1 MASTT
6 ISSCAYQAVQGAHR
20 LKICQFSHGIV
31 GMDVNA
37 DGFIRSS
44 TFRVG
49 GFDWAILYYPE
60 GYGDDSEGFISVFVE
75 FMSKYGQ
82 APAVVDIRLIDQVT
96 GKPKSLLSSV
106 FFELDEEPFR
116 FKSDSFAEATWG
128 KERCIRREAL
138 EDSVYVRDDCL
149 VIECVITVL
158 GQLRVSET
166 KPLCEIDVPPP
177 NALQHFRKML
187 EDTSAA
193 DVTFDVQ
200 QETFAAHRAVLAA
213 RSPVFR
219 KQFGEP
225 MKEKK
230 MSRITINSVEP
241 AVFKALLHFIYT
253 DSLPVMDDFS
263 RAESNAVF
271 QHLLA
276 AADQYGLERLKL
288 MCARTLVM
296 NLNVENVASALWLA
310 DKYNCQKL
318 KEACVNFM
326 APSNR
331 VDAVVASQGY
341 QLLKRGSPSP
351 LADVWEKRSRARQ
364 SFL

>member
-1 MASTT
+1 
-6 ISSCAYQAVQGAHR
+6 
-20 LKICQFSHGIV
+20 
-31 GMDVNA
+31 
-37 DGFIRSS
+37 
-44 TFRVG
+44 
-49 GFDWAILYYPE
+49 
-60 GYGDDSEGFISVFVE
+60 
-75 FMSKYGQ
+75 MSKYGE

-96 GKPKSLLSSV
+96 GKPYSLLSSV
-106 FFELDEEPFR
+106 FFEEDEEPFR

-138 EDSVYVRDDCL
+138 EDSVYVRDNCL

-177 NALQHFRKML
+177 NALRHFGKML
-187 EDTSAA
+187 EDTSTA
-193 DVTFDVQ
+193 DVTFNVE
-200 QETFAAHRAVLAA
+200 QETFAAHRVVLAA
-213 RSPVFR
+213 RSPVFQ
-219 KQFGEP
+219 KQFSEP
-225 MKEKK
+225 MKDKK
-230 MSRITINSVEP
+230 MSRMTINFMEP
-241 AVFKALLHFIYT
+241 VVFKALLHFIYT
-253 DSLPVMDDFS
+253 DSLPAMDDLNK
-263 RAESNAVF
+263 AESNAVM

-276 AADQYGLERLKL
+276 AADQYELERLKL

-310 DKYNCQKL
+310 DKYDCQKL

-341 QLLKRGSPSP
+341 QLLKRTSPSP
-351 LADVWEKRSRARQ
+351 LADVWEKRSRVRQ
-364 SFL
+364 GFL